1 MSLSA
6 HKIGGPKGIGALYV
20 APRLKNLRPL
30 LPGGGQERGLRSG
43 TEATAQIAGFA
54 KAVELY
60 CDGLDEK
67 RRHLAAVRDCCRE
80 RLLSIP
86 TVAEIGRGDAPHI
99 LSVSLPGYPSANIV
113 ADLGA
118 QGICISAGSACHKGK
133 ASHVVSALGLDKKT
147 AAGVIRVSFG
157 PETTFEEIDALHD
170 ALLAHKNS
178 RFPML

>member
-1 MSLSA
+1 MGDERYKQYNVRAKGNVRIRLADTRRFASKKSVLIGDAVQGFLKIPCDPVRWGVDLMSLSA

-67 RRHLAAVRDCCRE
+67 RRHLAAVRDYCRE
-80 RLLSIP
+80 RLVP
-86 TVAEIGRGDAPHI
+86 GDDRGRT
-99 LSVSLPGYPSANIV
+99 
-113 ADLGA
+113 
-118 QGICISAGSACHKGK
+118 K
-133 ASHVVSALGLDKKT
+133 
-147 AAGVIRVSFG
+147 
-157 PETTFEEIDALHD
+157 
-170 ALLAHKNS
+170 
-178 RFPML
+178 